1 MCQAAFCTTN
11 HHTIQF
17 AFIYT
22 FNVEWRPDWIWMCS
36 RRARKIVPEKY
47 YAARLIDV
55 QRAQPE
61 PSSKAAEITDTI
73 ASVLA
78 TIYSQFY

>member
-1 MCQAAFCTTN
+1 
-11 HHTIQF
+11 
-17 AFIYT
+17 
-22 FNVEWRPDWIWMCS
+22 
-36 RRARKIVPEKY
+36 VPEKY

-73 ASVLA
+73 APVLA